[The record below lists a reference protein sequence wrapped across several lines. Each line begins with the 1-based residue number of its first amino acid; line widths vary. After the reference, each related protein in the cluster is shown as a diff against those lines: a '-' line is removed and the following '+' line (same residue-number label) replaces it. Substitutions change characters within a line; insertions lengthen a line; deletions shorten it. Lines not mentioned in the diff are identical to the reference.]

1 MRSIMKIVKSL
12 EDSRLLIKY
21 ITQTTENETKE
32 QRGGF
37 LSVVLGTV
45 GANIFGNLSA
55 GRAGQDF

>member
-1 MRSIMKIVKSL
+1 MKIVKSL
-12 EDSRLLIKY
+12 EDSRLLIKC
-21 ITQTTENETKE
+21 ITQTAENETKE

-37 LSVVLGTV
+37 LSVVLGTI

>member
-1 MRSIMKIVKSL
+1 MKIVKSL
-12 EDSRLLIKY
+12 EDSRLLIKC

-32 QRGGF
+32 QRSGF
-37 LSVVLGTV
+37 LSVVLGAI